1 MVNKYNY
8 QFTDL
13 ALADLEN
20 VLSYISNTL
29 MNKKAARDL
38 LALLDNTI
46 ERICD
51 FPYSYPYCSYYFI
64 EDSVIRHATIKN
76 YVLVYRVNE
85 ETSTIEIL
93 RFKYSKQS
101 NLL

>member
-1 MVNKYNY
+1 MANKYNY
-8 QFTDL
+8 QFTDFS
-13 ALADLEN
+13 LADLEN
-20 VLSYISNTL
+20 TLSYISNTL
-29 MNKKAARDL
+29 MNKKAVRDL
-38 LALLDNTI
+38 LALLNNTI
-46 ERICD
+46 ESICE
-51 FPYSYPYCSYYFI
+51 FPYSYPDCSYYFI
-64 EDSVIRHATIKN
+64 EDNTIRHTTIKN

>member
-1 MVNKYNY
+1 MANKYNY
-8 QFTDL
+8 QFTDF

-20 VLSYISNTL
+20 ALSYVSNTL

-38 LALLDNTI
+38 LVLLDNTI
-46 ERICD
+46 ENICD
-51 FPYSYPYCSYYFI
+51 FPYSYPDCSYYFI
-64 EDSVIRHATIKN
+64 EDSAIRHTMIKN

>member
-38 LALLDNTI
+38 LAL
-46 ERICD
+46 
-51 FPYSYPYCSYYFI
+51 
-64 EDSVIRHATIKN
+64 
-76 YVLVYRVNE
+76 
-85 ETSTIEIL
+85 
-93 RFKYSKQS
+93 
-101 NLL
+101 